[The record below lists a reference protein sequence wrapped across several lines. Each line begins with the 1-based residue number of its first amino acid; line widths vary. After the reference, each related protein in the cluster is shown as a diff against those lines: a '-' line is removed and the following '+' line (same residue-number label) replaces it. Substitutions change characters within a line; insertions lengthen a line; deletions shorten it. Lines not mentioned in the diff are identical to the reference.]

1 MNSEIDMKALR
12 KRINWKQD
20 RMARYLGVDP
30 STISRMERALKLK
43 GPAIRLLQA
52 LAEAADA
59 DGADKGDRVEKLCP
73 DLEAAA

>member
-1 MNSEIDMKALR
+1 MAEQIDMRALR

-30 STISRMERALKLK
+30 STISRMERSEKLK

-52 LAEAADA
+52 LSDAADA
-59 DGADKGDRVEKLCP
+59 GRADELCP
-73 DLEAAA
+73 DLEAVA